1 MENKKAGG
9 EDTSPHDL
17 DQEYELRTSAPQ
29 EEMERY
35 YARKKASL
43 QRKLR
48 QINKKIKKNIY
59 KLKKDVNDI
68 YSLILSK
75 PGATMFVEG
84 HKAELWKEASDDF
97 SQRWKEIAAEKYEVE
112 CMVHL
117 MYDLVLREEEKL
129 KGKIIFNTKRRAT
142 SMVK

>member
-1 MENKKAGG
+1 M
-9 EDTSPHDL
+9 
-17 DQEYELRTSAPQ
+17 
-29 EEMERY
+29 
-35 YARKKASL
+35 
-43 QRKLR
+43 
-48 QINKKIKKNIY
+48 KNIKTSLTKSYKSEALGREIMRKINQIGEKTY

-68 YSLILSK
+68 CGLVLSK

-84 HKAELWKEASDDF
+84 HKAELWTAASDDF

-117 MYDLVLREEEKL
+117 MYDLVLQSEIKRR
-129 KGKIIFNTKRRAT
+129 GKIVLNIKRRAM

>member
-1 MENKKAGG
+1 MRATMKNTKMSQSKGGKAEVIGREILRKINQIG
-9 EDTSPHDL
+9 EKT
-17 DQEYELRTSAPQ
+17 
-29 EEMERY
+29 
-35 YARKKASL
+35 
-43 QRKLR
+43 
-48 QINKKIKKNIY
+48 Y

-68 YSLILSK
+68 CGLILSK

-117 MYDLVLREEEKL
+117 MYDMVLLEEIKR
-129 KGKIIFNTKRRAT
+129 KGKIVFSPKRRAM

>member
-1 MENKKAGG
+1 MQATMKNTKTPQSKDYKSEALCR
-9 EDTSPHDL
+9 EI
-17 DQEYELRTSAPQ
+17 LR
-29 EEMERY
+29 
-35 YARKKASL
+35 KIN
-43 QRKLR
+43 
-48 QINKKIKKNIY
+48 QIGQKTY

-68 YSLILSK
+68 CGLVLSK

-84 HKAELWKEASDDF
+84 HKAELWTAASDDF

-117 MYDLVLREEEKL
+117 MYDLVLREEVKR
-129 KGKIIFNTKRRAT
+129 KGKIVFSTKRRVM

>member
-1 MENKKAGG
+1 MQATMKNTKMSPTKSYKSEALGG
-9 EDTSPHDL
+9 EI
-17 DQEYELRTSAPQ
+17 LR
-29 EEMERY
+29 
-35 YARKKASL
+35 K
-43 QRKLR
+43 
-48 QINKKIKKNIY
+48 INGIGEKTY

-68 YSLILSK
+68 CGLILSK

-117 MYDLVLREEEKL
+117 MYDMVLLEEIKR
-129 KGKIIFNTKRRAT
+129 KGKIVFSPKRRAM

>member
-1 MENKKAGG
+1 MQATMKNTKMSSSEGYKAEALCREILRKINQIG
-9 EDTSPHDL
+9 E
-17 DQEYELRTSAPQ
+17 
-29 EEMERY
+29 
-35 YARKKASL
+35 K
-43 QRKLR
+43 
-48 QINKKIKKNIY
+48 IY

-68 YSLILSK
+68 CGIVLSK

-84 HKAELWKEASDDF
+84 YKAELWKEASGDF

-117 MYDLVLREEEKL
+117 MYDLALQEEIKR
-129 KGKIIFNTKRRAT
+129 KGKIVFSTKRRAM

>member
-1 MENKKAGG
+1 MRATMKNTKIPLSKDYKSEALGR
-9 EDTSPHDL
+9 EI
-17 DQEYELRTSAPQ
+17 LR
-29 EEMERY
+29 
-35 YARKKASL
+35 
-43 QRKLR
+43 
-48 QINKKIKKNIY
+48 KIKGIGEKTY

-68 YSLILSK
+68 CGIVLSR

-117 MYDLVLREEEKL
+117 MYDLALREEIKRG
-129 KGKIIFNTKRRAT
+129 GKIVLNIKRRAT

>member
-1 MENKKAGG
+1 MTMENTKMPQSKGYKSEALGR
-9 EDTSPHDL
+9 EI
-17 DQEYELRTSAPQ
+17 LRKTN
-29 EEMERY
+29 
-35 YARKKASL
+35 
-43 QRKLR
+43 
-48 QINKKIKKNIY
+48 QIGQKTY

-68 YSLILSK
+68 CGLVLSK

-97 SQRWKEIAAEKYEVE
+97 AERWKEIAAEKYEVE

-117 MYDLVLREEEKL
+117 MYDLVLREEIKRN
-129 KGKIIFNTKRRAT
+129 GKIVFSTKRRAM